1 MNENIEKLELLK
13 QIIEAIKNKNYEEFS
28 SLYREYILN
37 HDLHLSLKT
46 KIEML
51 NELLSNLA
59 YKDYLERVNQEIL
72 KGMERTEKQGS
83 PAPPQV
89 SQPLKIESPTSSPIP
104 TARPALP
111 IQKSTVS
118 GRQTSIPGKD
128 TQAKKSVQQSRAG
141 EKNPVVYPTQKPTGK
156 KIPSTTNS
164 RLDFNGK
171 FVGWVQDGDTE
182 GFPGIGGAYVEAR
195 SLTADFVRG
204 TRTDNNGY
212 FELEVLPGIYSI
224 SAKAEGFV
232 KHTKMGIQVS
242 EVAPAGVHFLL
253 HRIKRV
259 PRATQPTA
267 SPTTQAQ
274 PIPPRS
280 ASQIGREPP
289 PPPDARYGGELP
301 EIRITASPNPVVG
314 GQSTIISWESRN
326 ATRVRISIQPPLEGV
341 GGWLVSHSGSRRTAP
356 LSVDTTFTATAIG
369 PGGEATAEVT
379 VYVREKTESEKEEER
394 RREREKQ
401 LFGKV
406 KERLGIGK
414 ERKVHETRWFQWLQ
428 DHIITLIFSIV
439 FFLLLKFWLYP
450 LIVNK
455 IPFIGG
461 ALGRGVIFSWGIP
474 LLVST
479 LFFYTIKDKGWWG
492 TIKTLIPWGIGLLL
506 FLILFGT
513 HIQWTNFNYWLDRLD
528 ALKFIG
534 VPQESIDDIKNN
546 IKSALGFLQFKAV
559 EPKKPEAKKI
569 GGFEAIE
576 LKFGSKY
583 NNFVP
588 PQLFAR
594 TNYTLPV
601 TVKNPNKI
609 DTKLEVENFVIE
621 EVFLNNRGN
630 RVICGGITD
639 KDGKETDK
647 IELGKISPE
656 EERLVTIN
664 FGNKTKCAKDSKSP
678 LSPVKFRIVF
688 KGTPDKNPE
697 VNNKKCVEQ
706 CDPIVDKT
714 NKTYG
719 LSPGNMLDESGTVY
733 ISSSRECECKVKR
746 IHNIMDELCFF
757 DNDKAQVTLRST
769 YEFKVQGKGEL
780 IIVKTEA
787 DRKLAPPPTIT
798 SSAGPL
804 TVTTYFVSDVHIP
817 GKSKT
822 STMFIEISNKGNGG
836 ATITD
841 FKVNGVDLRSEGPLT
856 LQGNLVKISQCQ
868 PSIINFIE
876 DAFTLSCS
884 VSVDDSE
891 VNSKV
896 TGAYLTVPVIV
907 DINYSYSQTHSTTIN
922 VEKAV
927 IPEGVEDYD
936 KIIELDGRFKH
947 LPYYCPNE
955 KSQIAGT
962 PALKIYDIQS
972 SS

>member
-1 MNENIEKLELLK
+1 PIE
-13 QIIEAIKNKNYEEFS
+13 EARKKPP
-28 SLYREYILN
+28 
-37 HDLHLSLKT
+37 
-46 KIEML
+46 
-51 NELLSNLA
+51 
-59 YKDYLERVNQEIL
+59 ERPPAV
-72 KGMERTEKQGS
+72 GP
-83 PAPPQV
+83 PAPP
-89 SQPLKIESPTSSPIP
+89 E
-104 TARPALP
+104 
-111 IQKSTVS
+111 
-118 GRQTSIPGKD
+118 GRREEG
-128 TQAKKSVQQSRAG
+128 G
-141 EKNPVVYPTQKPTGK
+141 
-156 KIPSTTNS
+156 
-164 RLDFNGK
+164 
-171 FVGWVQDGDTE
+171 VGWAEIYGKVE
-182 GFPGIGGAYVEAR
+182 GEGRGVDRATVIAFSPQIQRDILAQTDPEGKYSMNVPAIPNGI
-195 SLTADFVRG
+195 
-204 TRTDNNGY
+204 
-212 FELEVLPGIYSI
+212 PYSI
-224 SAKAEGFV
+224 VAQARGFKESRRISVGLLKPGDRKEVNITLEPDVKARKEEAKAKE
-232 KHTKMGIQVS
+232 K
-242 EVAPAGVHFLL
+242 
-253 HRIKRV
+253 
-259 PRATQPTA
+259 
-267 SPTTQAQ
+267 
-274 PIPPRS
+274 
-280 ASQIGREPP
+280 
-289 PPPDARYGGELP
+289 
-301 EIRITASPNPVVG
+301 
-314 GQSTIISWESRN
+314 
-326 ATRVRISIQPPLEGV
+326 
-341 GGWLVSHSGSRRTAP
+341 
-356 LSVDTTFTATAIG
+356 
-369 PGGEATAEVT
+369 EA
-379 VYVREKTESEKEEER
+379 EEER
-394 RREREKQ
+394 LEKREKE

-414 ERKVHETRWFQWLQ
+414 KKELHETRWFQWLQ

-630 RVICGGITD
+630 RVICGVTD
-639 KDGKETDK
+639 KDGEETDK

-856 LQGNLVKISQCQ
+856 LQDNLVKISQCQ